1 VAIRG
6 EEMKRETK
14 VLPSKGDRM
23 GLFKQMKDMKDM
35 VETAP
40 ERVRAGQAMGAQA
53 QEMAAA
59 QRAAAAAQMASVAQ
73 AASSPPSAGAPADA
87 VSTEPIAGV
96 SLPLYADIARD
107 LAAYS
112 YDQSKGVEVAAS
124 KGVSADSWTAAVGG
138 WNERIKSD
146 RAVAQEF
153 NRLYTER

>member
-1 VAIRG
+1 
-6 EEMKRETK
+6 
-14 VLPSKGDRM
+14 M
-23 GLFKQMKDMKDM
+23 GLFKQMKDMKNM

-40 ERVRAGQAMGAQA
+40 ERVRAAQAMGAQA

-73 AASSPPSAGAPADA
+73 AASAAPSAGASVGA

-96 SLPLYADIARD
+96 SLALYADIARE
-107 LAAYS
+107 LAACG

-124 KGVSADSWTAAVGG
+124 KGVSADSWSAALEG

-146 RAVAQEF
+146 RTVAQEF
-153 NRLYTER
+153 NRLYTDR